1 MVNRFGGIFPN
12 RGGNRNNMVG
22 GAWGGNMTGGA
33 WGGAGGNPQFLPT
46 QVGPTQ
52 FNPPIVSPTRQ
63 YVQTNVTN
71 TVVPHVHPSHLTVVN
86 RQLVNNQHH
95 FPHTQSVM
103 NECFE
108 TTTMCGKPFNP
119 CDNRRGRRW

>member
-1 MVNRFGGIFPN
+1 MVNRFGGNFPN
-12 RGGNRNNMVG
+12 RGGNRNNMG
-22 GAWGGNMTGGA
+22 FGAWGNNPMV
-33 WGGAGGNPQFLPT
+33 GGNAQYLPT

-52 FNPPIVSPTRQ
+52 FTQPIVSPTRQ

-86 RQLVNNQHH
+86 RQMINNQHY

-103 NECFE
+103 NECCE
-108 TTTMCGKPFNP
+108 TTTMCGQPFNP
-119 CDNRRGRRW
+119 CNNRRGRR

>member
-1 MVNRFGGIFPN
+1 MVNRFGGNPPN
-12 RGGNRNNMVG
+12 RGGYWDNMVG
-22 GAWGGNMTGGA
+22 GAFGGNQM
-33 WGGAGGNPQFLPT
+33 AGRDAQFLPT

-52 FNPPIVSPTRQ
+52 FSQPIVSPTRQ
-63 YVQTNVTN
+63 FVQTNVTN

-86 RQLVNNQHH
+86 RQMINNQHY

-108 TTTMCGKPFNP
+108 TTTMCGQPFNP
-119 CDNRRGRRW
+119 CNHRRGRR